1 MKLTVLISI
10 NNNHFILKFFHFLF
24 GFFLLFTFLS
34 INSIFAQEDK
44 IPEWIK
50 KNAEWWSSDQIDDTT
65 FLQSIKFLTE
75 KKIISVTTQ
84 PIHNDLSS
92 KPIPE
97 WIKKNAEWWSSDQI
111 DDTTFLQAIKFLIEK
126 GIIDISLKNIVESPS
141 NIEHILSW
149 EELIKDAEYS
159 WEGTLERR
167 EMFVQEGISLGIEYN
182 ANSNSASPVIDVY
195 VIDAAI
201 WMYMLTGEKY
211 YLDEAS
217 LMVNDLVKYR
227 INDKKIIGSQ
237 ILNDDPN
244 LYATTNKYSLGHIA
258 KLAILEPK
266 HTELVNELANAMIQY
281 EIDPETNL
289 FYYSI
294 STSGIPLRTEMDFP
308 YGGDVGI
315 ESLLLSYEAT
325 NNEKF
330 LEQAQKT
337 ILAYW
342 ELRDE
347 RTGLLPSSVNSTS
360 LEIIKEYMQQYG
372 SGIFLKIVLH
382 YYYLTEDPEALEI
395 INDYTESIFNYVWNG
410 KTWNYRIN
418 SDGSIFSDQIEAN
431 FPKLD
436 DALFLIYDL
445 DKNNLEPYNKAKTD
459 IDNTFLNGL
468 IVTNNGLITHSVKND
483 GSQASPE
490 SRLSYA
496 FASIQNP
503 LLYLYL
509 DTGNKEY
516 LEKFDM
522 FYDSVIKHHKR
533 NFGYVHGIDAYSLG
547 FDEYHPNIYSVMPGL
562 IGNKLPLTI
571 IPSNDVTITWTTIGN
586 TDISF
591 PFISTFLDTGR
602 FNRVHFDIENK
613 EITLDKVTGKGFIS
627 FPDEI
632 KSVLVNES
640 TYSDFNSNILNTIS
654 GNHRYSI
661 IFK

>member
-1 MKLTVLISI
+1 MNKIILPVIASILILTGWSLTE
-10 NNNHFILKFFHFLF
+10 NAFAQQ
-24 GFFLLFTFLS
+24 
-34 INSIFAQEDK
+34 NSIPSWIKSIAGWWANNQIDDETFVQGIKYLINEGIIN
-44 IPEWIK
+44 IPQTESGESSSTEIPSWIK

-65 FLQSIKFLTE
+65 FLLG
-75 KKIISVTTQ
+75 
-84 PIHNDLSS
+84 
-92 KPIPE
+92 
-97 WIKKNAEWWSSDQI
+97 
-111 DDTTFLQAIKFLIEK
+111 IKFLIEN

-159 WEGTLERR
+159 WEGTLELR
-167 EMFVQEGISLGIEYN
+167 EMFLGEDFSLGIKY
-182 ANSNSASPVIDVY
+182 NSNSNSPYQLMDVY

-217 LMVNDLVKYR
+217 LMVNDIVKYL
-227 INDKKIIGSQ
+227 INDKKII
-237 ILNDDPN
+237 IAEFLNDDPN
-244 LYATTNKYSLGHIA
+244 RYGTANKYSLGHIA
-258 KLAILEPK
+258 KLALLEPK

-289 FYYSI
+289 FYYTI
-294 STSGIPLRTEMDFP
+294 STKGIPLGREMNFP

-315 ESLLLSYEAT
+315 ESLLLSYEVT
-325 NNEKF
+325 HNKKF
-330 LEQAQKT
+330 LEQAEKT

-347 RTGLLPSSVNSTS
+347 ETGLLPSSVDSTS
-360 LEIIKEYMQQYG
+360 LETIKEYMQQYG

-382 YYYLTEDPEALEI
+382 YYYLTEDPKALEI
-395 INDYTESIFNYVWNG
+395 IYDYTESVLNYVWDG
-410 KTWNYRIN
+410 KTWDYRVN
-418 SDGSIFSDQIEAN
+418 SDGSISSDQIEAN

-436 DALFLIYDL
+436 DALLLIYDL
-445 DKNNLEPYNKAKTD
+445 DRNNLELYNKAKTD

-468 IVTNNGLITHSVKND
+468 IVTNNGLITHSVMND
-483 GSQASPE
+483 GSPSSPE

-503 LLYLYL
+503 LLRLYL

-533 NFGYVHGIDAYSLG
+533 NFGYVHGINAFSLE

-571 IPSNDVTITWTTIGN
+571 IPSKNVTITWTTIGN
-586 TDISF
+586 TDISY
-591 PFISTFLDTGR
+591 PFLTTFFDTGR

-632 KSVLVNES
+632 KSVLVNDS
-640 TYSDFNSNILNTIS
+640 TYSDFNRNTLNTIS
-654 GNHRYSI
+654 GDHRYSI
-661 IFK
+661 IFE